1 MSRRAKY
8 VVVISYDAFSE
19 DNWEK
24 ASKLPHLSG
33 LIKSG
38 AYTNKLKSIY
48 PTLTYVVHSTMV
60 TGVYPDKHGIYHNNP
75 LQPFIKEKDQKWFWF
90 RKDIKV
96 PTIYDAVKESG
107 LKTAGFLW
115 PVTGKASIRYNIPEI
130 RAIKKENQA
139 IKILKNGSP
148 LLSIRMEKKYG
159 HIRRGIEQPY
169 LDNFTTKCATDTI
182 KRKKP
187 NLLLMH
193 LIDLDDAKHE
203 NGIDSTEVEKVL
215 LRMDERLGE
224 IIEATKAAGTFE
236 DTVFFVIGDHG
247 QINIRHK
254 VKLNQLFK
262 AEGLIYEA
270 EGQMKWRAYLQNAG
284 GSAYLHIKAN
294 DIEAEQIAL
303 KILNQAVANESYG
316 IERIYTRGE
325 LDNLKVE
332 PSIPYMLEAKKGYCF
347 DDGLEGPIVSD
358 LETQGIKYATHGF
371 SPDKPDYRCNLVISG
386 AGIKNK
392 YDLGDIQMVDIAPT
406 IAEIMG
412 IEFYSCDGIP
422 RKDILNSESVSRS

>member
-1 MSRRAKY
+1 MSSRAKH

-19 DNWEK
+19 DQWEK

-38 AYTNKLKSIY
+38 SYTNKLKSVY

-75 LQPFIKEKDQKWFWF
+75 LQPFVKEKDQSWFWF

-96 PTIYDAVKESG
+96 PTIYDAVKEHG
-107 LKTAGFLW
+107 LRTAGFLW
-115 PVTGKASIRYNIPEI
+115 PVTGKASLRYNIPEI
-130 RAIKKENQA
+130 RAIKNENQA

-148 LLSIRMEKKYG
+148 LLSIHMEKKYG
-159 HIRRGIEQPY
+159 HIRRGIEQPF

-203 NGIDSTEVEKVL
+203 NGIDSVEVEKVL
-215 LRMDERLGE
+215 LRMDVRLGE
-224 IIEATKAAGTFE
+224 IIAATKAAGIFE
-236 DTVFFVIGDHG
+236 DTVFIVIGDHG
-247 QINIRHK
+247 QINIRYK
-254 VKLNQLFK
+254 VRLNQLFQ
-262 AEGLIYEA
+262 AEGLIYEK
-270 EGQMKWRAYLQNAG
+270 EGQMKWRAYVQNAG

-294 DIEAEQIAL
+294 DKEAEQRAL
-303 KILNQAVANESYG
+303 KILKQAIAEDTYG
-316 IERIYTRGE
+316 IEKLHSREE
-325 LDNLKVE
+325 LDKLRIE
-332 PSIPYMLEAKKGYCF
+332 PSIAYMLEAKKGYCF
-347 DDGLEGPIVSD
+347 DDGLEGSIVMD
-358 LETQGIKYATHGF
+358 LESKGEKYATHGF

-386 AGIKNK
+386 TGIKNE
-392 YDLGDIQMVDIAPT
+392 YDMGDIQMIDIAPT

-412 IEFYSCDGIP
+412 INFYRCDGSP
-422 RKDILNSESVSRS
+422 RKDIFL